1 MFHASFPTGF
11 CLLNSDSFFREKAL
25 LLMGKVIDFRE
36 KGASPPPNLIA
47 SKPWE
52 FRWSDW
58 DSRHFIQMLRSES
71 VRLED
76 HRKKIFQAGGYGVW
90 RLPPHF
96 VLRGGMAYTIQALF
110 ASRAN
115 EEKMREVY
123 YLAGLMDCMINRVNP
138 LLRTD
143 LIRDMYKKVATL
155 KSILNTDWYGS
166 VDQILFPLDPR
177 LYNPSEYVEC
187 LSKAETMKDLYAV
200 IRDGTDEMFD
210 ILSLEYVFYTPGRER
225 AG

>member
-1 MFHASFPTGF
+1 
-11 CLLNSDSFFREKAL
+11 
-25 LLMGKVIDFRE
+25 
-36 KGASPPPNLIA
+36 
-47 SKPWE
+47 
-52 FRWSDW
+52 
-58 DSRHFIQMLRSES
+58 
-71 VRLED
+71 
-76 HRKKIFQAGGYGVW
+76 
-90 RLPPHF
+90 
-96 VLRGGMAYTIQALF
+96 MAYTIQALF